1 MDVVGPLPPRPVE
14 EVAVSSVGN
23 VLIIAGLVSN
33 RLYMGQTGLRYSAP
47 PRAVASCLERR
58 AGGSSRHRERPLSSI
73 GRPAYTSNH
82 PDSSHPDSR
91 NHPDSSRGCN
101 RRQFA

>member
-47 PRAVASCLERR
+47 PRAVAPVWRGEQADLRGTASDRCRPSDDLHTHRITRTR
-58 AGGSSRHRERPLSSI
+58 AAAATAGSSPKI
-73 GRPAYTSNH
+73 VVTS
-82 PDSSHPDSR
+82 
-91 NHPDSSRGCN
+91 G
-101 RRQFA
+101 

>member
-1 MDVVGPLPPRPVE
+1 MDVVAPLPPRPVQ
-14 EVAVSSVGN
+14 EVAVSSIGN
-23 VLIIAGLVSN
+23 VLIIAGLVSD

-58 AGGSSRHRERPLSSI
+58 AGGSSQRCERPLPSI

-82 PDSSHPDSR
+82 PDSSR
-91 NHPDSSRGCN
+91 CWSRG
-101 RRQFA
+101 QFA